1 MPIKPGKSIS
11 PTSVTLIGCQS
22 DMPLER
28 LGPRSSSPMSSPVKW
43 YRDSRE
49 SDFPHSTQQ
58 SSHQHSHWQASK
70 ALYLKVLYQ
79 SLRCDCGTLL
89 NSLWWSFCC
98 YIRFCY
104 SYTAMVCQENK
115 GSSQQLNIFHT
126 KHRLLKLVLGITT
139 RAAVVH
145 GQGEMNCFVSNSFII
160 FLCTNRLKI

>member
-28 LGPRSSSPMSSPVKW
+28 LRPRSSSPMSSPVKW

-49 SDFPHSTQQ
+49 SDFSHSSQQ

-70 ALYLKVLYQ
+70 PLYWKVLYQ

-98 YIRFCY
+98 YIGFCC

-115 GSSQQLNIFHT
+115 GSSQLTTAKNIPHQTQLAWVSLVNYHEGCCITWARRNEMFCP
-126 KHRLLKLVLGITT
+126 KQLYYLLLHK
-139 RAAVVH
+139 
-145 GQGEMNCFVSNSFII
+145 
-160 FLCTNRLKI
+160 